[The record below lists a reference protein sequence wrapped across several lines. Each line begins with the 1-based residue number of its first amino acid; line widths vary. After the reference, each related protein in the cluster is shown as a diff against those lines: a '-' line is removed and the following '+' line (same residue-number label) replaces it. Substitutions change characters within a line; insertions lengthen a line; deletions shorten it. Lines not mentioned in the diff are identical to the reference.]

1 MLTVQE
7 KVRRLSA
14 VMPKAQL
21 KRLWTAYLLE
31 DDPREKRELETIIDT
46 LFLKKTGVGY
56 EQEIILPP
64 PDQQVCSGDVEIG
77 TVNYC
82 NKKLAGFG
90 IRKDELLRHVGIFG
104 QTGSGK
110 TVACMN
116 LLRQF
121 VNQKIPFLIFDWKRN
136 YRDILTHPDFKN
148 KEILIFTVGR
158 DASQFTF
165 NPKLPPPGVEGR
177 VWKKKL
183 IEIMEKAY
191 LLGPGA
197 SDVLMSEMDTPT
209 FQEMKARLEKQR
221 RKGRE
226 MLWHMSSKRTLNSI
240 CFPGMN
246 EVVNSENRIA
256 IEELLKK
263 NVILELDGL
272 SDTDKTFII
281 GSLLL
286 WIYHFRMSQP
296 EREILKHVCV
306 IEEAHHLLLKTGK
319 EEDITDVI
327 MREIRELGE
336 AMIVLDQ
343 HPHKISVSA
352 LGNCF
357 TKIGFSTSLAQ
368 DISALS
374 NSMLVGN
381 EQKDFFGML
390 KVGQAII
397 KSGRTPFPFLVD
409 CPFIGVEKGRIN
421 DTYIRE
427 HMAKFTFLSSS
438 NEGFPPPKQDF
449 QTLSSPE
456 TLPPPQAILLEDIA
470 IDPMIGVDRRYKKL
484 GLNPRDGNQL
494 QQLLSDK
501 GLVRSVRVDR
511 NKLFELT
518 EKGLDALDLNGLKRP
533 KGLARGGATHN
544 YYLQKIKEE
553 LQRLGATTVLEKND
567 IDLVA
572 HTQAG
577 IVAVQVETGKS
588 NIKKNIQT
596 LNEFMATHR
605 FMVATNE
612 LALRTIQE
620 NLASNS
626 SDIRALPAKDFIASL
641 QLMLIRDGSEQPD
654 ND

>member
-1 MLTVQE
+1 
-7 KVRRLSA
+7 
-14 VMPKAQL
+14 MPKNEL

-31 DDPREKRELETIIDT
+31 NDPREKREIETIIDS

-64 PDQQVCSGDVEIG
+64 PDNETCRGDIELG

-82 NKKLAGFG
+82 GKKLHGFG
-90 IRKDELLRHVGIFG
+90 IRKNELLRHVGIFG

-121 VNQKIPFLIFDWKRN
+121 AQQHIPFLIFDWKRN
-136 YRDILTHPDFKN
+136 YRDILTHPDFQD

-158 DASQFTF
+158 DTSQFTF
-165 NPKLPPPGVEGR
+165 NPKLQPPGVEGH

-197 SDVLMSEMDTPT
+197 SDVLMSEMDAPT
-209 FQEMKARLEKQR
+209 FQEMKARIDKQR

-246 EVVNSENRIA
+246 EVVNSEA
-256 IEELLKK
+256 HMPIEELLKK

-306 IEEAHHLLLKTGK
+306 IEEAHHLLLRTGK

-357 TKIGFSTSLAQ
+357 TKMGFSTSLAQ

-374 NSMLVGN
+374 NSMLIGN
-381 EQKDFFGML
+381 ENKNFFGML
-390 KVGQAII
+390 TVGQAIV
-397 KSGRTPFPFLVD
+397 KSGRTPFPFLID
-409 CPFIGVEKGRIN
+409 CPYVGVAKGSVT
-421 DTYIRE
+421 DEFIRE
-427 HMAKFTFLSSS
+427 HISKFTFISHP
-438 NEGFPPPKQDF
+438 NEGFSPPKQDF
-449 QTLSSPE
+449 QTFSNPE
-456 TLPPPQAILLEDIA
+456 TLTPPEAIVLEDIA
-470 IDPMIGVDRRYKKL
+470 LDPLIGVDRRYKKL
-484 GLNPRDGNQL
+484 GLNPRDGNEI
-494 QQLLSDK
+494 QQSLLDK
-501 GLVRSVRVDR
+501 GLIRSVRVDR

-518 EKGLDALDLNGLKRP
+518 DQGLDVLDMNGLKRP
-533 KGLARGGATHN
+533 KGSARGGAVHN
-544 YYLQKIKEE
+544 YYLEKIKQE
-553 LQRLGATTVLEKND
+553 LQRLGGTTVLEKDD

-572 HTQAG
+572 HTNAG
-577 IVAVQVETGKS
+577 IIAVQVETGKS
-588 NIKKNIQT
+588 NIKKNIRT
-596 LNEFMATHR
+596 LNEFLATHR
-605 FMVATNE
+605 FMVATNDS
-612 LALRTIQE
+612 ALKIIQD
-620 NLASNS
+620 NLPDHNALG
-626 SDIRALPAKDFIASL
+626 DIRAYHAKEFIPSL
-641 QLMLIRDGSEQPD
+641 HLILTPNGSEKPD
-654 ND
+654 HD